1 MSNELMRTMFTT
13 TCSLALGAVSQAFIE
28 VPVVGYMIGSFVGSL
43 VGSFTY
49 SVAYKPAISF
59 CVDTGFTMFG
69 LVNQD
74 YVLPEDVIRE
84 IGIDVF
90 DYEQLEYDEFKPEGF
105 QFSTFTLDKFE
116 PEKIDMTF
124 LRRGVIG
131 INEIGFLE

>member
-1 MSNELMRTMFTT
+1 
-13 TCSLALGAVSQAFIE
+13 
-28 VPVVGYMIGSFVGSL
+28 
-43 VGSFTY
+43 
-49 SVAYKPAISF
+49 
-59 CVDTGFTMFG
+59 MFG

-90 DYEQLEYDEFKPEGF
+90 DYEQLEYDKFKPEGF
-105 QFSTFTLDKFE
+105 QFSTFTPDKFE

-131 INEIGFLE
+131 INEIGFIE

>member
-1 MSNELMRTMFTT
+1 MTGVFLLQRNK
-13 TCSLALGAVSQAFIE
+13 SLSVNKEKSANQPNGWNLSA
-28 VPVVGYMIGSFVGSL
+28 Y
-43 VGSFTY
+43 GSFTY

-59 CVDTGFTMFG
+59 CVDTGFTLFG

-105 QFSTFTLDKFE
+105 QFSTFTPDKFE

-131 INEIGFLE
+131 INEIGFIE

>member
-1 MSNELMRTMFTT
+1 M
-13 TCSLALGAVSQAFIE
+13 
-28 VPVVGYMIGSFVGSL
+28 

-59 CVDTGFTMFG
+59 CVDTGFTMFD

-74 YVLPEDVIRE
+74 YALPEDVIRE

-90 DYEQLEYDEFKPEGF
+90 DYDQFEYDEFKPEGF
-105 QFSTFTLDKFE
+105 QFSTFTPDKFE

-131 INEIGFLE
+131 INEIGFLTD

>member
-1 MSNELMRTMFTT
+1 MHPFPVLTTFVMSPTT
-13 TCSLALGAVSQAFIE
+13 FFVLGWAPAAIV
-28 VPVVGYMIGSFVGSL
+28 VGSL

-59 CVDTGFTMFG
+59 CVDTGFTLFG

-90 DYEQLEYDEFKPEGF
+90 DYEQLEYDKFKPEGF
-105 QFSTFTLDKFE
+105 QFSTFTPDKFE

-131 INEIGFLE
+131 INEIGFIE